1 MAGRLKG
8 PFRQSGVI
16 PVIDGRVVLITA
28 RRSER
33 WIIPKGHLEKGLSPA
48 DSAAK
53 EALEEAGL
61 VGRVEGTAAGEY
73 RYRKYGRLFSVEVY
87 PLFIEK
93 MLDEWEERRERQ
105 RLVVTPEEAFDMLFH
120 DGLRGIVADY
130 FGIPAGT
137 AGLDP

>member
-16 PVIDGRVVLITA
+16 PVIEGRVVLITA

-33 WIIPKGHLEKGLSPA
+33 WIIPKGHVEKGLSAA

-61 VGRVEGTAAGEY
+61 VGRVDAAAAGEY

-87 PLFIEK
+87 PLFIET
-93 MLDEWEERRERQ
+93 MLDDWEERRERQ

-120 DGLRGIVADY
+120 DGLRGIVAGY
-130 FGIPAGT
+130 FGIPAC
-137 AGLDP
+137 LDP